1 MLQSHQNFTGFPQ
14 KSLII
19 KMKIA
24 FVDAK
29 CPAPYD
35 SETLL
40 TRSLGGTEATVARIA
55 QALSQRHDVTVL
67 QHNRADA
74 REESPSLRFLPIGLL
89 GSTVRD
95 ARHVVF
101 IQAARHRHLRQVARL
116 SSGRLWV
123 WLHNYLKQEVRFSA
137 RQHLLHRVGIICVSR
152 THAQHTSRYLR
163 SRPSYWAS
171 FGRLARGG
179 VLYHYNPVAVD
190 PAATAPIVKD
200 PHKLVFF
207 SSPHKGLEQV
217 VDGFRA
223 VHALD
228 PAMTLYVADPGYIKD
243 FDATLLDAAG
253 IVKLGSLPQREVI
266 AHIREALCVFYPQRK
281 RAETFGLV
289 YAEANAAGTP
299 VLAHDFGAAREILA
313 ESNPPLDAS
322 DTGLVVDTLMKW
334 AGGAAPVV
342 GPKPDFQLE
351 IVAGQWDRFFQ
362 EPDAFIEAQA
372 KD

>member
-1 MLQSHQNFTGFPQ
+1 
-14 KSLII
+14 
-19 KMKIA
+19 MKIA

-40 TRSLGGTEATVARIA
+40 NRSLGGTEATVVRIA

-67 QHNRADA
+67 QHNRVDA
-74 REESPSLRFLPIGLL
+74 RVESPSLRFLPV
-89 GSTVRD
+89 GSLDSAVGD
-95 ARHVVF
+95 AQHVVF
-101 IQAARHRHLRQVARL
+101 IQAARHRHLRQVARA
-116 SSGRLWV
+116 SSARLWV

-137 RQHLLHRVGIICVSR
+137 RQHLFHRVGIICVSR

-163 SRPSYWAS
+163 SLPSYWAS

-190 PAATAPIVKD
+190 LGAAPVAKD

-207 SSPHKGLEQV
+207 SSPHKGIEQV
-217 VDGFRA
+217 VEAFRS

-228 PAMTLYVADPGYIKD
+228 RRLKLYVADPGYIKD
-243 FDATLLDAAG
+243 FDAALLDAPG

-313 ESNPPLDAS
+313 DSNPPLDAG

-334 AGGAAPVV
+334 AGSGAPAV
-342 GPKPDFQLE
+342 GPKPEFLLKN
-351 IVAGQWDRFFQ
+351 VADQWDRFFQ
-362 EPDAFIEAQA
+362 QPDAFMEAQA
-372 KD
+372 RQRSR